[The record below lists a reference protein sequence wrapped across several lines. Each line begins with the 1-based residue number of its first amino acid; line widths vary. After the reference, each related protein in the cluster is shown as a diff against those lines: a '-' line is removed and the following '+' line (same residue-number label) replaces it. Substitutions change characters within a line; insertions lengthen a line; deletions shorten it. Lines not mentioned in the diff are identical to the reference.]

1 MLTMRRVTKATE
13 LKRFKEL
20 EGEYHYMGET
30 HSGGDT
36 MRLVFEEDGK
46 WVALMVWGSACYHLK
61 PRDAYI
67 GWANSTRAERHGE
80 LPGIQGGAAVRPQ
93 PRLPARDGRDRR
105 IGTGRKVA
113 SGI

>member
-20 EGEYHYMGET
+20 EGKYHYMGET

-46 WVALMVWGSACYHLK
+46 WVALMVWGV
-61 PRDAYI
+61 D
-67 GWANSTRAERHGE
+67 
-80 LPGIQGGAAVRPQ
+80 
-93 PRLPARDGRDRR
+93 
-105 IGTGRKVA
+105 
-113 SGI
+113 